1 MARPCSFGHRQG
13 FARIAP
19 CHKSGLRRNK
29 GIGSRKTESGPAALG
44 FGATFLEVIDLRSF
58 SSIWYWIVVTVAWSQ
73 VSYRPLG
80 VPFDRV
86 QRARR
91 HGGQDLADVEALVA
105 IQVRRTA
112 QIVREAGAWFAGFMA
127 FAHTGMLTL
136 GIWYEIE
143 MALAMELI
151 FLPMTLVGILSMFT
165 ANRIF
170 QEEATG
176 ERVLRL
182 LLRLRFWTQVIGMI
196 SIFVTAAVAMFS
208 LFYFSP
214 F

>member
-1 MARPCSFGHRQG
+1 MSW
-13 FARIAP
+13 
-19 CHKSGLRRNK
+19 S
-29 GIGSRKTESGPAALG
+29 T
-44 FGATFLEVIDLRSF
+44 TFLEMIDLRSF

-73 VSYRPLG
+73 MSYRPLS

-112 QIVREAGAWFAGFMA
+112 QIVREAGHWAAGFMA
-127 FAHTGMLTL
+127 FLHTSMIML
-136 GIWYEIE
+136 GVWYRIE
-143 MALAMELI
+143 LVLAVELI
-151 FLPMTLVGILSMFT
+151 LLPATLVGLISLFT

-170 QEEATG
+170 QEEASG
-176 ERVLRL
+176 ERLIRL
-182 LLRLRFWTQVIGMI
+182 LLRLRFWTQVIGML
-196 SIFVTAAVAMFS
+196 SIFVTAIVAMVH
-208 LFYFSP
+208 LFYASP

>member
-1 MARPCSFGHRQG
+1 M
-13 FARIAP
+13 
-19 CHKSGLRRNK
+19 
-29 GIGSRKTESGPAALG
+29 G

-58 SSIWYWIVVTVAWSQ
+58 SSIWYWIVVAVAWSQ
-73 VSYRPLG
+73 MSYRPLS

-91 HGGQDLADVEALVA
+91 YGGQDLADVEALVA

-112 QIVREAGAWFAGFMA
+112 QIVREAGHWAAGFMA
-127 FAHTGMLTL
+127 FLHTSMIML
-136 GIWYEIE
+136 GVWYQIE
-143 MALAMELI
+143 LVLAIELI
-151 FLPMTLVGILSMFT
+151 LLPATLVGVMSMFT

-176 ERVLRL
+176 ERLIHL
-182 LLRLRFWTQVIGMI
+182 LLRQRFWTQVIGMI